1 MNTTMRQRSALLAA
15 AGTALVLSLT
25 ACQGDEDAGT
35 SSAPSAE
42 ATVASSPTASG
53 TPAGKG
59 TGTPGATGAG
69 DPAGSS
75 KPNGSAG
82 SADDS
87 AGGTGGSGGSGEQAG
102 ASAPLCKAG
111 DVKVTAD
118 TQDGPPY
125 THIVLTARN
134 SSGHSC
140 RMTGFPH
147 VQFLESHKQDAPAVA
162 KSKPGGPIVLGAGD
176 PAYALVKLSDGG
188 MDEEN
193 EPVVAFSVTLEGDP
207 TVIAVSA
214 PGSEGIAVDPAKAL
228 TGYWT
233 YELRNGADDF

>member
-1 MNTTMRQRSALLAA
+1 MNTTVRQRSALLAA

-35 SSAPSAE
+35 TSAPSAE
-42 ATVASSPTASG
+42 ATVASSPTMSR
-53 TPAGKG
+53 TPVGKG
-59 TGTPGATGAG
+59 TGTSGATEAG
-69 DPAGSS
+69 D
-75 KPNGSAG
+75 SAG
-82 SADDS
+82 SAEGS
-87 AGGTGGSGGSGEQAG
+87 ADGSGGSGERAD

-111 DVKVTAD
+111 DAQVTAD

-140 RMTGFPH
+140 RLTGFPH
-147 VQFLESHKQDAPAVA
+147 VQFLESHQQDAPAVP
-162 KSKPGGPIVLGAGD
+162 KSKPGAPVVLGAGA

-188 MDEEN
+188 TDEEN
-193 EPVVAFSVTLEGDP
+193 EPVMAFSVTLEGDP

-214 PGSEGIAVDPAKAL
+214 PGSGGIAVDPAKTL

-233 YELRNGADDF
+233 HELRNGADDF